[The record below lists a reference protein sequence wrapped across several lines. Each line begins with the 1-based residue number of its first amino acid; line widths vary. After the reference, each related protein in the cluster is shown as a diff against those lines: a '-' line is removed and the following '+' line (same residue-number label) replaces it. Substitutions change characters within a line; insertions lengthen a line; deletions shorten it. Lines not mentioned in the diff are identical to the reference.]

1 MFIQFNSNPRP
12 TNYVGL
18 RLATKQGERKKLK
31 VSDASSPRRPPLGAK
46 GGSSNRFSQCEIK
59 LGDANMSLRKYDY
72 ITSQEYDD
80 VLEVIIVE
88 DDEIAANPE
97 LEAITNEME
106 EPHVAYSTCVDTM
119 LKFDNAYWRFLD
131 YQPD

>member
-1 MFIQFNSNPRP
+1 
-12 TNYVGL
+12 
-18 RLATKQGERKKLK
+18 
-31 VSDASSPRRPPLGAK
+31 
-46 GGSSNRFSQCEIK
+46 
-59 LGDANMSLRKYDY
+59 MSLRKYDH

-80 VLEVIIVE
+80 ILEVVIVE

-97 LEAITNEME
+97 LVAIVNEME

-119 LKFDNAYWRFLD
+119 LYQFDNAYWRFLD